1 MDNEELDVKRL
12 KKLRRIDLLELL
24 LDEREEN
31 ERLRE
36 KIRILEA
43 ELQNQDADFAEAG
56 TLAEAA
62 LRLNRIFADADAAA
76 AAYLKNIRR
85 ITEKGGAFDDEQKLM
100 AGRIPAVRRR
110 PAPGSGNG
118 TA

>member
-24 LDEREEN
+24 LDE
-31 ERLRE
+31 RE